1 MKIGYKILVTFM
13 GVLTVSV
20 TIFLMVCYYI
30 LNAGC
35 YSGISRNDM
44 KSAVSYGE
52 KIFLEEKDDMTT
64 LEKLENEYENM
75 DFAILDNGAWKSLEN
90 LPVLADEKDIL
101 DAMNENLDSCEDY
114 KVLAGAVEYGEKSIY
129 ISCFVEKTDFESM
142 SYEFNMTRNK
152 GILGKLAVI
161 GVLITIILLI
171 PALYMLQQDYNK
183 KEKENMQKKELIS
196 NLSHDLRTPLS
207 SVIGYSEMHKNG
219 IYDNENDKN
228 TYIDIIYRKAL
239 YMEKLLAE
247 LLEYSRLELG
257 TIHLNK
263 EKMDITELIREI
275 LIEYYPEIEKNEYIL
290 ELEISEKPIIGV
302 WDKEKLGR
310 VIRNLMDNALKY
322 GMDGKKLRISVKEE
336 DDNACVEIEDF
347 GKGIPK
353 SDISHVAEKFYRAD
367 SARNSQ
373 KGGMGLGLFIVQE
386 IIKLHNGTFRIISDI
401 GQGCKMCIKLPIYM
415 H

>member
-152 GILGKLAVI
+152 GILGKLAVLKVGSLFWI
-161 GVLITIILLI
+161 LFLELKSEITIC
-171 PALYMLQQDYNK
+171 
-183 KEKENMQKKELIS
+183 
-196 NLSHDLRTPLS
+196 
-207 SVIGYSEMHKNG
+207 
-219 IYDNENDKN
+219 NDS
-228 TYIDIIYRKAL
+228 
-239 YMEKLLAE
+239 LA
-247 LLEYSRLELG
+247 
-257 TIHLNK
+257 IHLQAVDGASLGIK
-263 EKMDITELIREI
+263 TEVKFHLAVGAGLLLCIACH
-275 LIEYYPEIEKNEYIL
+275 
-290 ELEISEKPIIGV
+290 S
-302 WDKEKLGR
+302 
-310 VIRNLMDNALKY
+310 
-322 GMDGKKLRISVKEE
+322 GK
-336 DDNACVEIEDF
+336 
-347 GKGIPK
+347 
-353 SDISHVAEKFYRAD
+353 AD
-367 SARNSQ
+367 TCNSQ
-373 KGGMGLGLFIVQE
+373 
-386 IIKLHNGTFRIISDI
+386 
-401 GQGCKMCIKLPIYM
+401 
-415 H
+415 